1 MIAFAT
7 NPLKIVGFADPSHR
21 FAAGPSRTGRNSF
34 SPLLSPQ
41 GGICPIGAAEGGY
54 GFLKDMLL
62 QLF

>member
-7 NPLKIVGFADPSHR
+7 NPLRIVGFADPSHR
-21 FAAGPSRTGRNSF
+21 FAAGPSRTGRN
-34 SPLLSPQ
+34 LLSPQ